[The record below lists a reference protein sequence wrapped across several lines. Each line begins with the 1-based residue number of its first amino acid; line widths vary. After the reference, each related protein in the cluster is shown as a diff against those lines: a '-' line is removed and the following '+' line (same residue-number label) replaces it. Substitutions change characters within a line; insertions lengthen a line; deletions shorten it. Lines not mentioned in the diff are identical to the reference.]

1 MTTDQIID
9 LRSDTVTKP
18 TPEMLKVICNA
29 KVGDDFYGDDPTV
42 KELERLSAQKLG
54 KEAGLFVTS
63 GTMGNL
69 VSIMSQTHHG
79 ESILLETEAHMFRCE
94 SGNISAVAGV
104 LPKCINGKDGF
115 FETED
120 IYNNINKDEMLFSKT
135 TLLCIE
141 NPHNAAGGTVLKKEL
156 VDKLCKAAHDLGLNV
171 HVDGARIFNAAVC
184 TNVEASDLVK
194 EADTITFCLSKDLGC
209 PYGSVVVGDKETIAK
224 ARKMRQ
230 ILGGG
235 LRQGGIM
242 AAAGVYA
249 LHNHIARLKE
259 DHENAQFLANGLLEL
274 GFKVNLNNVQTN
286 MVYADA
292 PFKIGN
298 ISFCEK
304 LNNRGIVVNIP
315 QKGKKIRFV
324 VHIGMSKKDIKSV
337 IGIIKKII
345 GE

>member
-1 MTTDQIID
+1 MTTGQMID

-18 TPEMLKVICNA
+18 TPEMLEAIYNA
-29 KVGDDFYGDDPTV
+29 KIGDDFYGDDPTV
-42 KELERLSAQKLG
+42 KELEELSAKKLG

-69 VSIMSQTHHG
+69 VSVMSQTHHG

-104 LPKCINGKDGF
+104 LPKCINGKEGF
-115 FETED
+115 FVTED
-120 IYNNINKDEMLFSKT
+120 IYNNIIKDGMLFSKT

-141 NPHNAAGGTVLKKEL
+141 NPHNAAGGTVLNKENM
-156 VDKLCKAAHDLGLNV
+156 DKLCLAAHELGLRV

-184 TNVEASDLVK
+184 SNIEANDLVK
-194 EADTITFCLSKDLGC
+194 EADTVTFCLSKDLGC
-209 PYGSVVVGDKETIAK
+209 PYGSLIVGDKDTIVK

-249 LHNHIARLKE
+249 LHNHIVRLKD
-259 DHENAQFLANGLLEL
+259 DHENAQLLANGLIKL
-274 GFKVNLNNVQTN
+274 GFKVNLKSVQTN
-286 MVYADA
+286 MIYADA
-292 PFKIGN
+292 PLTIGN
-298 ISFCEK
+298 ISFCNI
-304 LNNRGIVVNIP
+304 LINRGVLVNIP
-315 QKGKKIRFV
+315 QKRKKIRFV
-324 VHIGMSKKDIKSV
+324 THIGVSKKDIDRTLE
-337 IGIIKKII
+337 IIKKII
-345 GE
+345 F